1 MTSNNLCNSCS
12 NYGCEFQSGIVRT
25 ECAFYM
31 PPPIESDN
39 CGNYVVIQPTVN
51 VLDKIRAEITHR
63 HLSINEKSEFD
74 NGRTYA
80 YEEVI
85 DIINKYRSESE
96 EK

>member
-1 MTSNNLCNSCS
+1 MK
-12 NYGCEFQSGIVRT
+12 FV
-25 ECAFYM
+25 
-31 PPPIESDN
+31 IEIPEEAYKARQRWVANPKRKIDEVDKAIAN
-39 CGNYVVIQPTVN
+39 GKPLDD
-51 VLDKIRAEITHR
+51 VLDEVRAEITHK

-85 DIINKYRSESE
+85 DIIDKYKA